1 MPKAYL
7 RYQESDVFGIIASP
21 ETNIS
26 YDKTGKLA
34 IAGALESCIAWQ
46 IRGGNKVHRCKAPL
60 LTHGQ
65 GGKALHELASSTKIL
80 LSPDG
85 KSVAVG
91 FVSGDIRT
99 FALAKEECEQLL
111 CFRGHRRAIS
121 SLAYDRNGS
130 LLASGSDDCE
140 IVVWDI
146 TSEQGLYRLRGHR
159 GVVTDL
165 KFMYHLPT
173 ATTTTN
179 MNGNNDNLI
188 IGPNDQPK
196 YLVSSSKDTF
206 IKFWDLND
214 QFCVDT
220 IVGHRSEVWSFDI
233 NANETKM
240 VTLSN
245 TAEFKVWDIT
255 KKDNK
260 KQNEDSNNNN
270 NNNNNNDDDDDE
282 TENIKMATLLSI
294 VKRQGRERGMT
305 IRYSNDGTLLG
316 VQGAGK
322 ILEIFRVRNEIE
334 IEKKIARRK
343 KRQREKNKNKDNNNM
358 QSNENVNKYVGTD
371 EFALATVVRS
381 HSKLRSFAFSPTST
395 AKSEGSGGKCD
406 VLLLLQNNVIE
417 QYNVDLSDRKLTKQG
432 VARNELSCT
441 LEQHGHRSDIR
452 AVAINKAD
460 DMVASVGKKRLKI
473 WNIRSQKCIISAEIN
488 YGLCVAFIP
497 GDTHVLVGTKKG
509 TLSLF
514 SLSTGDCVQ
523 EVLDAHDGSIWSID
537 IKPDGMGFCSGGADH
552 QVKFWK
558 FGVTKETKEP
568 RFKASRTLQLA
579 DDVLSVKYSH
589 TQDSQKLLV
598 CAALLDS
605 TVKVFFDD
613 SLKFFLSLYGHRLP
627 VLCLDV
633 CTDNTLCIT
642 GSADKNVKI
651 WGLDFGDCHK
661 SMFLHNDSIM
671 SLAFVPKTHMFFSS
685 SKDGT
690 IKMVD
695 ADVFEEILT
704 LRGHHGDV
712 WGLAVSHLG
721 DYLVSVSGDR
731 SLRMWQRSTEQVFLE
746 EEKERELNRKI
757 EEDLNRS
764 SSGVHG
770 IGALTN
776 EESAKKANEG
786 LGIVTLDSAA
796 AGQRTV
802 GTVKAGE
809 RLLDVLEMIVQEE
822 NTYQQY
828 LKLVAQAE
836 ENLSS
841 EEVTKRKKLQ
851 ENGEEV
857 PVLVEPPKANIL
869 LLGRTILQHLLH
881 TLRSIRPSELEEA
894 LLVLPFE
901 GVKHLIGFL
910 SEMIQKEM
918 QIELVGR
925 VLFFVLRLHH
935 RQIVANHS
943 LRDHIEGLKDLVR
956 KQLEE
961 HRNVLGFNIAG
972 LKHVKRVVAEKY
984 VRIDDGTTD
993 GSANKR
999 PKLF

>member
-46 IRGGNKVHRCKAPL
+46 IRGGNQVHRCKAPL

-206 IKFWDLND
+206 IKFWDLNY

-260 KQNEDSNNNN
+260 KQNEDS
-270 NNNNNNDDDDDE
+270 NNNNNDDDDDE

-334 IEKKIARRK
+334 IEKK
-343 KRQREKNKNKDNNNM
+343 N
-358 QSNENVNKYVGTD
+358 
-371 EFALATVVRS
+371 
-381 HSKLRSFAFSPTST
+381 
-395 AKSEGSGGKCD
+395 C
-406 VLLLLQNNVIE
+406 
-417 QYNVDLSDRKLTKQG
+417 
-432 VARNELSCT
+432 
-441 LEQHGHRSDIR
+441 
-452 AVAINKAD
+452 KA
-460 DMVASVGKKRLKI
+460 
-473 WNIRSQKCIISAEIN
+473 
-488 YGLCVAFIP
+488 
-497 GDTHVLVGTKKG
+497 
-509 TLSLF
+509 
-514 SLSTGDCVQ
+514 
-523 EVLDAHDGSIWSID
+523 
-537 IKPDGMGFCSGGADH
+537 
-552 QVKFWK
+552 
-558 FGVTKETKEP
+558 
-568 RFKASRTLQLA
+568 
-579 DDVLSVKYSH
+579 
-589 TQDSQKLLV
+589 
-598 CAALLDS
+598 
-605 TVKVFFDD
+605 
-613 SLKFFLSLYGHRLP
+613 
-627 VLCLDV
+627 
-633 CTDNTLCIT
+633 
-642 GSADKNVKI
+642 
-651 WGLDFGDCHK
+651 
-661 SMFLHNDSIM
+661 
-671 SLAFVPKTHMFFSS
+671 
-685 SKDGT
+685 
-690 IKMVD
+690 
-695 ADVFEEILT
+695 
-704 LRGHHGDV
+704 
-712 WGLAVSHLG
+712 
-721 DYLVSVSGDR
+721 
-731 SLRMWQRSTEQVFLE
+731 
-746 EEKERELNRKI
+746 
-757 EEDLNRS
+757 
-764 SSGVHG
+764 
-770 IGALTN
+770 
-776 EESAKKANEG
+776 
-786 LGIVTLDSAA
+786 
-796 AGQRTV
+796 
-802 GTVKAGE
+802 
-809 RLLDVLEMIVQEE
+809 
-822 NTYQQY
+822 
-828 LKLVAQAE
+828 
-836 ENLSS
+836 
-841 EEVTKRKKLQ
+841 
-851 ENGEEV
+851 
-857 PVLVEPPKANIL
+857 
-869 LLGRTILQHLLH
+869 
-881 TLRSIRPSELEEA
+881 
-894 LLVLPFE
+894 
-901 GVKHLIGFL
+901 
-910 SEMIQKEM
+910 
-918 QIELVGR
+918 
-925 VLFFVLRLHH
+925 
-935 RQIVANHS
+935 
-943 LRDHIEGLKDLVR
+943 
-956 KQLEE
+956 
-961 HRNVLGFNIAG
+961 
-972 LKHVKRVVAEKY
+972 
-984 VRIDDGTTD
+984 
-993 GSANKR
+993 
-999 PKLF
+999 